1 MGEEEVRVPVYLIT
15 GFLESG
21 KTKFIINTACQSYFQ
36 IPETTLILTT
46 EEGIEE
52 YDDKALMPFRTVYAE
67 IESEEALTSETMQG
81 FEDTLHPGRVMLE
94 YNPLWGMA
102 KIETLELPEGWGII
116 QEIALVDALTYEIYR
131 NNMKSMFVDMFR
143 NADMVIFN
151 RCREDMPLAE
161 YRRGIKVV
169 NAACDVMFESSDGAM
184 LDIFSD
190 QMPYDLD
197 AYVIEIEDTDF
208 GIFYIDLRDNP
219 DRYDGRK
226 VHFRAKVMKS
236 RRMPAKYFGLG
247 WMAMT
252 CCADDVQFIGYI
264 AESPEAPGLE
274 HGSFVDVTATVEIRH
289 MMAYRGKGPVFKVER
304 VEPADPPESDLVYFN

>member
-1 MGEEEVRVPVYLIT
+1 MEEEVRVPVYIIT

-21 KTKFIINTACQSYFQ
+21 KTKFINNTASQPYFQ
-36 IPETTLILTT
+36 IPEKTLILST
-46 EEGIEE
+46 EEGVEE
-52 YDDKALMPFRTVYAE
+52 YDDQVLMPLRTVYAE
-67 IESEEALTSETMQG
+67 LESEEALTTEALQG

-102 KIETLELPEGWGII
+102 RIENLEMPEGWGIV
-116 QEIALVDALTYEIYR
+116 QEIVIVDASTYEIYR
-131 NNMKSMFVDMFR
+131 NNMKSMYVDMFR

-151 RCREDMPLAE
+151 RCKEDMPLAD

-169 NAACDVMFESSDGAM
+169 SASCDVIFEGEDGNI
-184 LDIFSD
+184 LDIFSGK
-190 QMPYDLD
+190 MPYDLD

-219 DRYDGRK
+219 DRYNGRK
-226 VHFRAKVMKS
+226 VHFRGKVMKS
-236 RRMPAKYFGLG
+236 KRMPSKYFGLG

-252 CCADDVQFIGYI
+252 CCADDVQFIGYL
-264 AESPEAPGLE
+264 AESPDAPHYE
-274 HGSFVDVTATVEIRH
+274 HGSFVDVVATVEIRH

-304 VEPADPPESDLVYFN
+304 MESANPPESDLVYFN